1 MLQLQMLQIPTEAG
15 AIERVVRELDWP
27 VWLRWKFLGDPLY
40 DWAIAI
46 ALTVVSFSLFL
57 LVKRFL
63 VIRIGRRAERTETPL
78 DNVIVDLVRRTK
90 PLLLLFPA
98 IYLGSMFLE
107 ITATAHNVLRVVT
120 IVAIL
125 IQVGIWASVGMDL
138 WTARYRRLRLEEDA
152 SSVMLIGALSF
163 ITKLILWSVLMLL
176 ALANMGVDVTALVAG
191 LGVGGI
197 AIALALQNVLGDLLA
212 SLSIVL
218 DKPFIIGETIT
229 VGEFTGTVEHIGLK
243 TTRIRSLTGEQLV
256 FPNGDILQSRIRN
269 WKRMVERRVVQRFGV
284 TYQTPPDKLERIPP
298 LVREI
303 IESQEDTRFDRAHF
317 FQFGDSSLDFE
328 VVYYVLSPE
337 YGLHMDRRQTVN
349 LAMMRA
355 FAAEGIDFA
364 YPTRTLW
371 IARDGADGGASS
383 STMTPG
389 AGAASGTGMNPSDL
403 GGGRE

>member
-1 MLQLQMLQIPTEAG
+1 VLQLQMLQVPAEAG
-15 AIERVVRELDWP
+15 TVERMVRELDWP
-27 VWLRWKFLGDPLY
+27 EWLRWKLFGDPLH
-40 DWAIAI
+40 DWGLAI
-46 ALTVVSFSLFL
+46 ALAVVSFSLFL
-57 LVKRFL
+57 VVKRFL
-63 VIRIGRRAERTETPL
+63 VVRIGRRAERTETPL
-78 DNVIVDLVRRTK
+78 DNVIVDLVRRTR

-120 IVAIL
+120 IVALL

-163 ITKLILWSVLMLL
+163 ITKLVLWSVLMLL

-229 VGEFTGTVEHIGLK
+229 VGEFTGTVENIGLK

-284 TYQTPPDKLERIPP
+284 TYQTPPEKVERIPKM
-298 LVREI
+298 VREI
-303 IESQEDTRFDRAHF
+303 VEAQEDTRFDRAHF

-328 VVYYVLSPE
+328 VVFYILSPE
-337 YGLHMDRRQTVN
+337 FALHMDRRQAVN
-349 LAMMRA
+349 LALMRA

-371 IARDGADGGASS
+371 IERGGAADGPSS
-383 STMTPG
+383 STMTPR
-389 AGAASGTGMNPSDL
+389 AGEGSGTGAIPSHP